1 MGGPRCNVH
10 IGTSGWSYPHWKG
23 TFYPPR
29 LPATRMLEYYAQ
41 RFRSV
46 EINSAFYR
54 LPEPQQ
60 VRDWY
65 ASTPDDFLFSIK
77 ASRYITHMKKLGDPR
92 NTVPPLLERL
102 GLLAD
107 KLGPILFQLP
117 PRWHFNEQRLA
128 DFLDSLSGEFRYAF
142 EFRDHSWLNA
152 RTLAL
157 LRQHAVAFCIYELDG
172 FLTPRQRTTDF
183 VYLRLHG
190 PQAAYQGNYPVQTL
204 AGWAG
209 ACSAWSARGYA
220 VYCYFDNDQRGYA
233 AHNAARLQ
241 AMLGGR

>member
-1 MGGPRCNVH
+1 MGKERSHIH

-23 TFYPPR
+23 TFYPQQ
-29 LPATRMLEYYAQ
+29 LPAGRMLEYYAQ
-41 RFRSV
+41 RFHSV
-46 EINSAFYR
+46 EVNGVFYH
-54 LPEPQQ
+54 LPKRRHL
-60 VRDWY
+60 RDWY
-65 ASTPDDFLFSIK
+65 ACTPDDFLFSIK

-92 NTVPPLLERL
+92 HTVPVLLDRVS
-102 GLLAD
+102 LLAD

-152 RTLAL
+152 RTLEL
-157 LRQHAVAFCIYELDG
+157 LSRHAAAFCIYDLDG
-172 FLTPRQRTTDF
+172 FLAPRQRTTDF

-190 PQAAYQGNYPVQTL
+190 PGAAYQGSYPVQTL

-209 ACSAWSARGYA
+209 ACTAWATRGHA
-220 VYCYFDNDQRGYA
+220 VYCYFDNDQCGYA

-241 AMLGGR
+241 AMLESA